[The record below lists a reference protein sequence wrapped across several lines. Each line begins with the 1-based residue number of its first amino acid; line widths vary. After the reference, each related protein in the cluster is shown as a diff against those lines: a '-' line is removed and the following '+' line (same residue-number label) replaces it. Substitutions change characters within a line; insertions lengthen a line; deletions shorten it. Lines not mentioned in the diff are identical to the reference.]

1 MANWP
6 LKLFEQSRVRFGKTF
21 TIRPVGQPPMVFFS
35 DPGDVQELLAGPADK
50 LYPGEGVSLLLPI
63 LGDKS
68 FTLLEED
75 DHLYGRKVIMPALHN
90 TAVQQHAD
98 FVADLTEREIASWPR
113 GVPFAL
119 HPRLRAL
126 ILEMILRVI
135 FGPTQD
141 ERLHRLRDGLLDA
154 FSIFSS
160 VLLPAPPLRRIPPG
174 RSKWSRFLSQLRE
187 TDKMIYALIDE
198 RNGELGGRKDVVDLL
213 CKANSEGPASMS
225 RKALRDNIMTVLLA
239 GHETTASA
247 LAWSFQLLAH
257 NPAVLNRLTDEIDDE
272 TGNAYAKAT
281 VHEVLRYRP
290 VFTFTIPRAVK
301 RKVEVGGRTF
311 VPPTYLA
318 GSIYLIHHNPA
329 IHPDPHI
336 FRPERFLKAAPEAP
350 VWVPWGGGRKRC
362 PGLHLALMEMEIVI
376 RTVLRSLSIQP
387 TASKMERAKLRS
399 VIITPHAKCR
409 VILHNRSRTLMHLR

>member
-1 MANWP
+1 
-6 LKLFEQSRVRFGKTF
+6 
-21 TIRPVGQPPMVFFS
+21 
-35 DPGDVQELLAGPADK
+35 
-50 LYPGEGVSLLLPI
+50 
-63 LGDKS
+63 
-68 FTLLEED
+68 
-75 DHLYGRKVIMPALHN
+75 MPALHS

-135 FGPTQD
+135 FGPTPD

-160 VLLPAPPLRRIPPG
+160 VLLPAPPLRRVPPG
-174 RSKWSRFLSQLRE
+174 RGKWLRFLRRLQE

-198 RNGELGGRKDVVDLL
+198 RNGELEGRRDLVDLL
-213 CKANSEGPASMS
+213 CMANSADPASMS

-257 NPAVLNRLTDEIDDE
+257 NPVVLRRLTDEIDDE
-272 TGNAYAKAT
+272 TGDPYAKAT
-281 VHEVLRYRP
+281 VHEVLRHRP
-290 VFTFTIPRAVK
+290 VFTFTMPRAVK
-301 RKVEVGGRTF
+301 KRVEVGGRIF
-311 VPPTYLA
+311 APPTYLL
-318 GSIYLIHHNPA
+318 GSIYLIHHDPT
-329 IHPDPHI
+329 IYPDPHI
-336 FRPERFLKAAPEAP
+336 FRPERFLEASPEGP
-350 VWVPWGGGRKRC
+350 IWVPWGGGRKRC

-387 TASKMERAKLRS
+387 TASKMERARLRS
-399 VIITPHAKCR
+399 FIITPHAKCR
-409 VILHNRSRTLMHLR
+409 LILQNRSKACTAANPTSETSAS